1 MSRSIPPVDQRVT
14 VRIGPQEAFALFTR
28 AMGAWWPFQ
37 GHSCGGE
44 AGGDVQFEPRVGG
57 AVTELGRDGSRWAWG
72 TLSEWDPPHAFAM
85 SWHPGLPL
93 DQATQLRVS
102 FTACAAGTEVRVL
115 HSGWE
120 ARGDQA
126 AAKRDSYNGG
136 WPVTLQAF
144 VQAAHREASS

>member
-1 MSRSIPPVDQRVT
+1 MSDAIPPVDRRVS
-14 VRIGPQEAFALFTR
+14 VRIKPDEAFALFTR
-28 AMGAWWPFQ
+28 EMRAWWPFE

-44 AGGDVQFEPRVGG
+44 AGGDVQFEPRAGG
-57 AVTELGRDGSRWAWG
+57 AVTEITRDGTRWAWG

-102 FTACAAGTEVRVL
+102 FTAQGAGTEVRVL
-115 HSGWE
+115 HTGWA
-120 ARGDQA
+120 ARGAQA
-126 AAKRDSYNGG
+126 ADKRDSYNGG

-144 VQAAHREASS
+144 AEAASRKASA